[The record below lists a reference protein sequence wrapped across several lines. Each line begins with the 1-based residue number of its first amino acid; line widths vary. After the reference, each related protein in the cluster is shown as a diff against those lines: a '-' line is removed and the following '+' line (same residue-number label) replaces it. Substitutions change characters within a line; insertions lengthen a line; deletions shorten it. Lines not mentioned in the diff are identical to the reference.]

1 LSRVED
7 PEDNSARAAGATQPP
22 SPFDS
27 PSEPNAHE
35 SSVQES
41 SVHESSVHESLT
53 DESSAQESS
62 APDSSIHEL
71 LQSTREALARESE
84 QPKGRFGVSIGTI
97 VAVAVSAVVA
107 LLLVI
112 LISGV
117 RQSDTASSLSVDVQ
131 QFKAAL
137 SSQSKDREKQ
147 DQQAQDRQQQDQPPS
162 KEPAKP
168 TTEQFQRLFA
178 SSGKPATPPDRESS
192 DKLLQRFM
200 QWRQKTG
207 SAENAQ

>member
-1 LSRVED
+1 MSRVED

-27 PSEPNAHE
+27 PSEPSVHE
-35 SSVQES
+35 SSAR
-41 SVHESSVHESLT
+41 ESSVHESLA
-53 DESSAQESS
+53 DESS

-84 QPKGRFGVSIGTI
+84 QPKALFGVSFRMIA
-97 VAVAVSAVVA
+97 AVAVSAVVA

-117 RQSDTASSLSVDVQ
+117 RQSDTASSFSVDVQ

-178 SSGKPATPPDRESS
+178 SSGKPAAPPDREPS

>member
-7 PEDNSARAAGATQPP
+7 PEDNSARGAGATQPP

-27 PSEPNAHE
+27 PSEPSAH
-35 SSVQES
+35 ES
-41 SVHESSVHESLT
+41 SVHESSVHESLAG
-53 DESSAQESS
+53 ESSAQESS
-62 APDSSIHEL
+62 APDPSIHEL

-84 QPKGRFGVSIGTI
+84 QSRTPFGVSIRAI
-97 VAVAVSAVVA
+97 AAVAVSAVVA

-112 LISGV
+112 LISGL
-117 RQSDTASSLSVDVQ
+117 RRSDTASTFLEDVQ

-137 SSQSKDREKQ
+137 SSQSKDREKP
-147 DQQAQDRQQQDQPPS
+147 DQQAQDLEKQDRQQQDQPPS

-178 SSGKPATPPDRESS
+178 QSSKPAAPPDR
-192 DKLLQRFM
+192 DTPDNLLQRFM

-207 SAENAQ
+207 TAENAQ

>member
-1 LSRVED
+1 LRERSETRLSRVED
-7 PEDNSARAAGATQPP
+7 PEDNPVGAAGATQPP

-27 PSEPNAHE
+27 PSESNAHE
-35 SSVQES
+35 SSAHESLADES
-41 SVHESSVHESLT
+41 SAHESSV
-53 DESSAQESS
+53 
-62 APDSSIHEL
+62 HEL
-71 LQSTREALARESE
+71 LQSTRDALARES
-84 QPKGRFGVSIGTI
+84 QLPKALFGVSFRAIA
-97 VAVAVSAVVA
+97 AVAVSAVVA
-107 LLLVI
+107 LILVI

-117 RQSDTASSLSVDVQ
+117 RRSDTASSFLDDVQ

-137 SSQSKDREKQ
+137 PSQLQDRQSQDREKQ
-147 DQQAQDRQQQDQPPS
+147 DQQPQDRQQQDQPSS

-168 TTEQFQRLFA
+168 ATEQFQRLFA
-178 SSGKPATPPDRESS
+178 SSGKQAAQPDRDTS

>member
-7 PEDNSARAAGATQPP
+7 PENNSARAAGATQPP

-27 PSEPNAHE
+27 PSDPNARD
-35 SSVQES
+35 S
-41 SVHESSVHESLT
+41 SVHESSFHESLA
-53 DESSAQESS
+53 DESPAQESS

-84 QPKGRFGVSIGTI
+84 QPKALFGVSIRMI
-97 VAVAVSAVVA
+97 AAVAVSAVVA

-112 LISGV
+112 VISGV
-117 RQSDTASSLSVDVQ
+117 RQSDTASSFSVDVQ
-131 QFKAAL
+131 KFKAAL

-178 SSGKPATPPDRESS
+178 SSGKPAAPPDREPS
-192 DKLLQRFM
+192 DELLQRFM

>member
-35 SSVQES
+35 SSA
-41 SVHESSVHESLT
+41 

-84 QPKGRFGVSIGTI
+84 QPKALFGVGIRTI
-97 VAVAVSAVVA
+97 AAVAVSAVVA
-107 LLLVI
+107 LILVI

-117 RQSDTASSLSVDVQ
+117 RQSDTASSFSVDVQ

-137 SSQSKDREKQ
+137 SSQSKDREK
-147 DQQAQDRQQQDQPPS
+147 QDRQQQDQPPS

>member
-1 LSRVED
+1 MSRVED

-35 SSVQES
+35 SS
-41 SVHESSVHESLT
+41 
-53 DESSAQESS
+53 

-84 QPKGRFGVSIGTI
+84 QPKALFGVSFRTI
-97 VAVAVSAVVA
+97 AAVAVSAVVA

-117 RQSDTASSLSVDVQ
+117 RQSDTASSFSVDVQ

-147 DQQAQDRQQQDQPPS
+147 DQQAQDRQQDQPPS

-178 SSGKPATPPDRESS
+178 SSGKPAAPPDREPS

-200 QWRQKTG
+200 QWRQKNG

>member
-1 LSRVED
+1 
-7 PEDNSARAAGATQPP
+7 
-22 SPFDS
+22 
-27 PSEPNAHE
+27 
-35 SSVQES
+35 
-41 SVHESSVHESLT
+41 
-53 DESSAQESS
+53 
-62 APDSSIHEL
+62 
-71 LQSTREALARESE
+71 
-84 QPKGRFGVSIGTI
+84 
-97 VAVAVSAVVA
+97 
-107 LLLVI
+107 
-112 LISGV
+112 
-117 RQSDTASSLSVDVQ
+117 VQ

-147 DQQAQDRQQQDQPPS
+147 DQQAQDRQQDQPPS

>member
-1 LSRVED
+1 MSRVED

-35 SSVQES
+35 SSA
-41 SVHESSVHESLT
+41 

-84 QPKGRFGVSIGTI
+84 QPKALFGVGIRTI
-97 VAVAVSAVVA
+97 AAVAVSAVVA
-107 LLLVI
+107 LILVI

-117 RQSDTASSLSVDVQ
+117 RQSDTASSFSVDVQ

-147 DQQAQDRQQQDQPPS
+147 DQQAQDRQQDQPPS

>member
-1 LSRVED
+1 MSRVED

-35 SSVQES
+35 SSA
-41 SVHESSVHESLT
+41 

-84 QPKGRFGVSIGTI
+84 QPKALFGVGIRTI
-97 VAVAVSAVVA
+97 AAVAVSAVVA

-117 RQSDTASSLSVDVQ
+117 RQSDTASSFSVDVQ

-147 DQQAQDRQQQDQPPS
+147 DQQAQDRQQDQPPS

-178 SSGKPATPPDRESS
+178 SSGKPAAPPDREPS

-200 QWRQKTG
+200 QWRQKNG

>member
-7 PEDNSARAAGATQPP
+7 PEDNSARGAGATQPP

-35 SSVQES
+35 SS
-41 SVHESSVHESLT
+41 
-53 DESSAQESS
+53 AQESS
-62 APDSSIHEL
+62 APDPSIHEL

-84 QPKGRFGVSIGTI
+84 QPKGLFGVSIGTI

-178 SSGKPATPPDRESS
+178 SSGKPAAPPDREPS

-200 QWRQKTG
+200 QWRQKNG